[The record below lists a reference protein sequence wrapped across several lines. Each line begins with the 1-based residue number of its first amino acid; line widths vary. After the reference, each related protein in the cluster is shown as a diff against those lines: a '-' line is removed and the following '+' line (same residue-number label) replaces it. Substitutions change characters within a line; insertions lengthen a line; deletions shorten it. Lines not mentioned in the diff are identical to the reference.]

1 VTLVLT
7 QSGNTVTGTVDVDSL
22 FISKNMSGSVDGAR
36 LSITGSGSYTGYTV
50 FDFDFT
56 NWSGSYLGN
65 AMDGTFTIRIGLSSG
80 GSVQYRERLVNVAR

>member
-36 LSITGSGSYTGYTV
+36 LSITGSGSYTV